1 MLVRLCARA
10 ALLALL
16 ALVAAAC
23 RPSADKTLDV
33 ASASAATADAIDT
46 TISAPAAAPVIQPD
60 PDELPPVADSVA
72 RSLVFAP
79 RNQRWFTA
87 AARGKRMMVD
97 IGRVD
102 LEVRRDSARKRAFRD
117 LVPRR
122 APLKQGQR
130 LRLRGPWGAED
141 VTVGG
146 YDTWNGR
153 IVAIVQGS
161 SRLDSLARVV
171 EVLPASVTPAD
182 SSADVAPDSCRRDS
196 IPGALLERGEMV
208 RDSIDLELRMSQMP
222 VYERLVQQVNVT
234 STQVPGCFGSGRLL
248 LIVSLR
254 AGDNEYVRESYV
266 VLDDS
271 GGVHPLVRG
280 LGYRFKAHDAIYAFD
295 ADGDGVDDV
304 AVKGMAPRS
313 GGTVLLR
320 LDPLSQR
327 LERLTGGFV
336 WEGL

>member
-1 MLVRLCARA
+1 MLVRLSARA
-10 ALLALL
+10 ALLAL
-16 ALVAAAC
+16 AAVAC

-33 ASASAATADAIDT
+33 PSASAATADT
-46 TISAPAAAPVIQPD
+46 MPSAPAPSPVIHPD
-60 PDELPPVADSVA
+60 PEELPPVADSVA

-87 AARGKRMMVD
+87 AARGKRMLVD

-102 LEVRRDSARKRAFRD
+102 LEVRQDSARKRAFRD
-117 LVPRR
+117 LVERR
-122 APLKQGQR
+122 APLRHGQR
-130 LRLRGPWGAED
+130 LRLRSPWGAED

-146 YDTWNGR
+146 YDSWNGR
-153 IVAIVQGS
+153 IVAILHGS
-161 SRLDSLARVV
+161 SRLDSLVRAV
-171 EVLPASVTPAD
+171 EPLPASVTPAD
-182 SSADVAPDSCRRDS
+182 SSTATAPDSCRRDS
-196 IPGALLERGEMV
+196 IPGALLERAEMV

-222 VYERLVQQVNVT
+222 VYERLAQQVNVA
-234 STQVPGCFGSGRLL
+234 STQVPGCFGDGRLL

-304 AVKGMAPRS
+304 AVKGMAQRS

-320 LDPLSQR
+320 LDPVSHR